1 MKIKVKNMGY
11 EEVLALPKQKYHK
24 PMKQHWIF
32 RTVLLIASSV
42 DLFLTKFECRK
53 IGMEKLGK
61 KEPCL
66 VLMNHSSFIDL
77 KIASTILYPRPFN
90 VVCTSD
96 GFVGKNWL
104 MRLIGC
110 IPTKKFV
117 SDPKLVRDMVY
128 AVKELKSSVL
138 MYPEAS
144 YSFDGTATPLPDSIG
159 RCMKMLGV
167 PVVVIRTYG
176 AFSRDPLYNGLRLRK
191 VKVSADMEYVLS
203 AKEVAEKSV
212 EELNQIINKQFDFD
226 GFRWQQEN
234 KVRIKEKFRAEGL
247 NRVLYKC
254 PHCNKEGSMVGKNTK
269 IVCKKCGST
278 YELTEYGYLKATK
291 GESRFTHVPDWY
303 KWERQCV
310 REEIENDTYLLD
322 VPVDICMMVD
332 TKCVYRVGTG
342 RLVHTKDGFHLTGCD
357 GKLDYTQKPSSS
369 YSLYSDY
376 FWYEIG
382 DVICIGDSKVLY
394 YCFPKD
400 AGDIVAKTRLATE
413 EMFKIARE
421 NKKMKSVK
429 KMGEE

>member
-1 MKIKVKNMGY
+1 M
-11 EEVLALPKQKYHK
+11 
-24 PMKQHWIF
+24 
-32 RTVLLIASSV
+32 
-42 DLFLTKFECRK
+42 
-53 IGMEKLGK
+53 
-61 KEPCL
+61 
-66 VLMNHSSFIDL
+66 
-77 KIASTILYPRPFN
+77 KIASTVLYPRPFN

-159 RCMKMLGV
+159 RCIKMLGV
-167 PVVVIRTYG
+167 PVVMIRTYG

-191 VKVSADMEYVLS
+191 VKVTADMEYILS
-203 AKEVAEKSV
+203 AKEVAEKSA
-212 EELNQIINKQFDFD
+212 EELKQIVNKQFDFD

-234 KVRIKEKFRAEGL
+234 EVRIKEKFRAEGL

-254 PHCNKEGSMVGKNTK
+254 PHCNQEGSMVGKSTK
-269 IVCKKCGST
+269 IICKNCGST
-278 YELTEYGYLKATK
+278 YELTEYGYLKALK
-291 GESRFTHVPDWY
+291 GKSEFTHVPDWY

-310 REEIENDTYLLD
+310 REEIENGTYLLD

-342 RLVHTKDGFHLTGCD
+342 RLVHTKEGFHLTGCD
-357 GKLDYTQKPSSS
+357 GKLDYKQKPSSS

-382 DVICIGDSKVLY
+382 DVICIGDNKVLY

-413 EMFKIARE
+413 ELYKIIKE
-421 NKKMKSVK
+421 SKKRSL
-429 KMGEE
+429 